1 MLSHQ
6 SICKILIIGAF
17 SITRSIAFQLSTTS
31 KIKGVSPSELHD
43 FLATPTN
50 WPKIVLSS
58 NSVKEPRNKSNR
70 VDVPLKVGDE
80 VEEVFGLP
88 PLLPLS
94 VVWKCVESSPP
105 PNNNKAGVNNGQ
117 KGRLEFYSSSGV
129 PNLARDCSMK
139 FDIESVNG
147 DKNTSVVK
155 MDMEFDLIS
164 PLLLI
169 GATPLLKLD
178 NDIALKVLLPN
189 TIRNK

>member
-1 MLSHQ
+1 MH
-6 SICKILIIGAF
+6 
-17 SITRSIAFQLSTTS
+17 
-31 KIKGVSPSELHD
+31 E

-70 VDVPLKVGDE
+70 VDIPLKVGDE

-88 PLLPLS
+88 PLIPLS

-105 PNNNKAGVNNGQ
+105 IYNKDGANNDDQ
-117 KGRLEFYSSSGV
+117 KGRLEFYSSGGV

-139 FDIESVNG
+139 FYIESVNG
-147 DKNTSVVK
+147 EKNTSVVK

-164 PLLLI
+164 PLLLF

-178 NDIALKVLLPN
+178 NDIALKVLLPI
-189 TIRNK
+189 TIRKK